1 MMKKSMAKIYFK
13 LRSRVYKAPNKQ
25 KLNYIL
31 EKSNQD
37 DAPLLV
43 IFSAFPRTGMKA
55 TYNYLRTLK
64 EVDAHKLFILD
75 NFGFQQ
81 RGAYYLAE
89 NGDFKIRSA
98 VESIIRD
105 VQKKLE
111 SRSMIFIGTSKGGF
125 ASLYF
130 GIRMKADYIISGAPQ
145 YKLGNYLSDIPE
157 KAPVLSSIMG
167 NTDKSSIDQ
176 LNALLPTQIHE
187 ASGVLP
193 KVYLHYSQKE
203 HTYEEHVK
211 YLIQDL
217 NASECS
223 PVLDTCDYK
232 IHQEVSRFFPPF
244 LMHSLDQIL
253 PNLKVEQ

>member
-1 MMKKSMAKIYFK
+1 MKKSIAKIYFK

-31 EKSNQD
+31 EKSSQE

-64 EVDAHKLFILD
+64 DVDAHKLFILD

-89 NGDFKIRSA
+89 NGDFKIRTA
-98 VESIIRD
+98 VESIIAD
-105 VQKKLE
+105 VQNKLK
-111 SRSMIFIGTSKGGF
+111 SKNTIFIGTSKGGF

-130 GIRMKADYIISGAPQ
+130 GIKMKADYIISGAPQ

-167 NTDKSSIDQ
+167 NTDKSSIDH
-176 LNALLPTQIHE
+176 LNALLPTKIKQ
-187 ASGVLP
+187 ANGSLP
-193 KVYLHYSQKE
+193 KVYVHYSEQE

-211 YLIQDL
+211 DLIQDL
-217 NASECS
+217 SVANYDLT
-223 PVLDTCDYK
+223 LDICDYK
-232 IHQEVSRFFPPF
+232 IHQEVSQFFPPF
-244 LMHSLDQIL
+244 LIQSLSQIITK
-253 PNLKVEQ
+253 LKVEQ

>member
-1 MMKKSMAKIYFK
+1 MAKIYFK

-64 EVDAHKLFILD
+64 DVDAHKLFILD

-89 NGDFKIRSA
+89 NGDFKIRAA
-98 VESIIRD
+98 VESIIID
-105 VQKKLE
+105 IQKKLE
-111 SRSMIFIGTSKGGF
+111 PRNTIFVGTSKGGF

-130 GIRMKADYIISGAPQ
+130 GIKMNVDYIISGAPQ

-157 KAPVLSSIMG
+157 KAPVLSGIMG
-167 NTDKSSIDQ
+167 NTEKSSIDQ
-176 LNALLPTQIHE
+176 LNALLPAQIKE
-187 ASGVLP
+187 SSGVLP
-193 KVYLHYSQKE
+193 KVYVHYSDQE
-203 HTYEEHVK
+203 HTYEEHIKDLV
-211 YLIQDL
+211 QDL
-217 NASECS
+217 SVAEYSL
-223 PVLDTCDYK
+223 VLDICDYK
-232 IHQEVSRFFPPF
+232 IHQEVSKFFPPF
-244 LMHSLDQIL
+244 LVQSLNEIISK
-253 PNLKVEQ
+253 LKIEQ